1 MSQIRR
7 PVLLSL
13 FISLSFLSL
22 LFLFCNSPPI
32 PLPTPTTASFS
43 SSTENISLSSLS
55 SPPPPPRIAYFIIG
69 SSGDGSRILRLLYSI
84 FHPRNYYLIH
94 LDHKASMFQRAE
106 LALAVKS
113 VKGFGVGENVNVIGK
128 ADVMNYE
135 GSTPISVILH
145 GVSILL
151 RLNQDW
157 DWFVNLDASD
167 YPLISQDEL
176 HHLLIDFLHV
186 MSFVPRDLNFIQ
198 HTSKTGWNEHQRII
212 QVTVDPGLYL
222 GTRGK
227 IFVGTNKRTIP
238 KAFTFCTGSPHV
250 ILSRKLAEFSILGLD
265 NFPRTLLLYFSNIKS
280 SHKGY
285 FQTLAC
291 NSNFFS
297 STVVNSNL
305 HLVAWDNPP
314 GKEPRN
320 LRVSDLNKLLG
331 SGFAFAGPFLLND
344 PVLNKIDSAVLNRK
358 RGRISPGRWCW
369 GETGFGRDPCIQ
381 WGDTS
386 ILRPGPGAERF
397 EKHLL
402 RLLENVTFHSRMCIN
417 YQNSVES
424 LWALRFQHSNT
435 LMEGTVPPR
444 PDGTKK
450 AYVRLTPDYDALDVA
465 NKIGII

>member
-1 MSQIRR
+1 MSQIRQ
-7 PVLLSL
+7 PFLLSL

-22 LFLFCNSPPI
+22 LFLFNSPPI
-32 PLPTPTTASFS
+32 PLPTSTTASFS
-43 SSTENISLSSLS
+43 SLTENLSLSSLS
-55 SPPPPPRIAYFIIG
+55 FPPPPRIAYFITG

-94 LDHKASMFQRAE
+94 LDHKASMLQRAE

-145 GVSILL
+145 GASILL

-167 YPLISQDEL
+167 YPLISQD
-176 HHLLIDFLHV
+176 DFLHV

-222 GTRGK
+222 GTRGN
-227 IFVGTNKRTIP
+227 IFVGTKKRTIP
-238 KAFTFCTGSPHV
+238 TAFTFFTGSPHV
-250 ILSRKLAEFSILGLD
+250 ILSRSLVEFSILGLD
-265 NFPRTLLLYFSNIKS
+265 NFPRTLLLFFSNIKS

-291 NSNFFS
+291 NSKNFS
-297 STVVNSNL
+297 NTVVNSNL
-305 HLVAWDNPP
+305 RLVAWDNPP

-320 LRVSDLNKLLG
+320 LRVSDWNRLLG
-331 SGFAFAGPFLLND
+331 SGVAFAGPFLPND
-344 PVLNKIDSAVLNRK
+344 PVLDKIDPAVLNRK
-358 RGRISPGRWCW
+358 RGRISPGGWCL
-369 GETGFGRDPCIQ
+369 GETGFGRDPCTQ
-381 WGDTS
+381 WGDTNV
-386 ILRPGPGAERF
+386 LRPGPGAGRF

-402 RLLENVTFHSRMCIN
+402 RLLENGTFHSRMCI
-417 YQNSVES
+417 
-424 LWALRFQHSNT
+424 
-435 LMEGTVPPR
+435 
-444 PDGTKK
+444 K
-450 AYVRLTPDYDALDVA
+450 
-465 NKIGII
+465 